1 MISRIRTYA
10 IAMIGVGL
18 LYPSCARAETLEEFE
33 AKLPFQTGV
42 VNIGDGIATLNLSK
56 DFRYINPEAT
66 QMVLVKA
73 WGNPPESAKGNL
85 GMIFPND
92 GKPAIT
98 EWGAVI
104 SYEEDGYVDDEG
116 AEKINYDRMANEIRE
131 AMKAV
136 NPEREKQGYE
146 PITFV
151 GWAEHPHYDKAN
163 HKLYWAKELQF
174 GKSPENTLNYSIRIL
189 GRKGVLVLNAIAMK
203 GQLQE
208 VSQKTAQLLPLIEFN
223 PGHRYTDYIPGKDK
237 VAEYGIA
244 ALVAGTVAAK
254 AGLFKWLLA
263 LLVAGKKF
271 IIVGVVALFAIVK
284 RLFTGKKVADDSK
297 TEPPSVSNGAS

>member
-1 MISRIRTYA
+1 MIAHTRALA
-10 IAMIGVGL
+10 IALLGVGL
-18 LYPSCARAETLEEFE
+18 LYPSWSRAETLEEFE

-42 VNIGDGIATLNLSK
+42 VEIGDGIATLNLSK
-56 DFRYINPEAT
+56 DFRYIGPDAT
-66 QMVLVKA
+66 RMVLVKA

-92 GKPAIT
+92 GTSAVKS
-98 EWGAVI
+98 WGAVI
-104 SYEEDGYVDDEG
+104 SYEEDGYVDDDG
-116 AEKINYDRMANEIRE
+116 AEKINFDRMANEIRE

-151 GWAEHPHYDKAN
+151 GWAEHPHYDNAN

-174 GKSPENTLNYSIRIL
+174 GNAPENTLNYSIRIL

-208 VSQKTAQLLPLIEFN
+208 VSQKTTQLLPMIDFN

-284 RLFTGKKVADDSK
+284 RLSTGKKVADDSK
-297 TEPPSVSNGAS
+297 AETPSASNGVG